1 MIIPREDFDEEKHKK
16 AMGILMENRFVGELA
31 DFVAVASDS
40 WFYYDGTK
48 VVGPHTERE
57 IQELFQSGKLKE
69 DSQLCTAND
78 HTWKLLKEF
87 PILMQKPQE
96 AERPF
101 VEEKDKTP
109 PDNARKKPAGAGIV
123 QDDDEDDE
131 EDEERLTPIKSIRA
145 LLNDLWEAQRES
157 IISKIKNE
165 ELAEKHERKRK
176 EHSEIK
182 QGVEELVLE
191 YWRRSK
197 VLDSWIRDLIWEGED
212 EKGDYRK
219 KLKKGD
225 SDANFATALKW
236 VEDLGLDETAGCY
249 AFREGNEYIY
259 IGKANELKKRL
270 EQHEGME
277 FWGRATHLRL
287 LIPQHKASVF
297 RLERLLLLKYDPKK
311 NKNWGL
317 STEGSKADQVMELI
331 NAEINELLTD
341 G

>member
-1 MIIPREDFDEEKHKK
+1 MTRPPTEAERDLHRL
-16 AMGILMENRFVGELA
+16 GGELA
-31 DFVAVASDS
+31 NSGITITPNISDS
-40 WFYYDGTK
+40 LFYFDGTS
-48 VVGPHTERE
+48 VVGSHTARE

-69 DSQLCTAND
+69 DTQICTAND
-78 HTWKLLKEF
+78 HTWRLLKEF
-87 PILMQKPQE
+87 PLLMEKPKE

-101 VEEKDKTP
+101 VEQPTQAQ
-109 PDNARKKPAGAGIV
+109 PDNARKQTGAKV
-123 QDDDEDDE
+123 DQDDDEDDE

-165 ELAEKHERKRK
+165 ELSEKHERKRK
-176 EHSEIK
+176 EHTEIK
-182 QGVEELVLE
+182 NSVEELVLE

-197 VLDSWIRDLIWEGED
+197 VLDAWIRDLIWEGED

-249 AFREGNEYIY
+249 AFREGKEYIY

-287 LIPQHKASVF
+287 LVPQHKASVF

-311 NKNWGL
+311 NKNWGI